1 MLTISY
7 LSGFGKDPDLVC
19 FSSKP
24 LLRVELLKIKKVV
37 ISWSSFPPMTTPY
50 HTIILMVLRLVFN
63 LDGT

>member
-24 LLRVELLKIKKVV
+24 LLSAELLNDEEGCDLIE
-37 ISWSSFPPMTTPY
+37 
-50 HTIILMVLRLVFN
+50 
-63 LDGT
+63 